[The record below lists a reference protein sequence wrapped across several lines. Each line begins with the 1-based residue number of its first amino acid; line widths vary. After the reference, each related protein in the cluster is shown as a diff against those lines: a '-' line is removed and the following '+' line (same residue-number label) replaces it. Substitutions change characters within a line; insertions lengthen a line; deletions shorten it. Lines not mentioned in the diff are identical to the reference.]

1 MGKLQILPENLAN
14 LIAAGEVVQRPAS
27 VVKELVE
34 NAVDAGA
41 DKIAVVIT
49 DSGRTLIQV
58 IDNGCGMSP
67 EDARLCFERHATS
80 KLSAP
85 QDLHA
90 ILTYG
95 FRGEALASI
104 AAVSDVTLRT
114 RREGDDLGT
123 QVIVTAGKIAEAK
136 ETAAPQGCNFSVRNL
151 FYNTPARR
159 KFLKSDSVE
168 SRHIL
173 EEFQRV
179 ALTRP
184 DVGFSLTMN
193 GKEIYSLKPAKSLKF
208 RVMDLMGTS
217 VAEEIVDVEVNTSLV
232 KVSGFVGRPQDAR
245 KTPGNQFFFVNGRYF
260 RSAYM
265 HKAVMKAYENFIPEG
280 VTPSYFLYLTVD
292 PQSVDVNIHP
302 TKTEVKF
309 EEESVIFQVISA
321 AVKETLGKT
330 SFGDV
335 IDFDTAAA
343 DKDLPVLGKNFE
355 QYKPASAPAP
365 AIDFNYN
372 PFEDKSIAPDRSFDF
387 PESRSQ
393 GAQGYN
399 PQAAVS
405 QHQSYGRLF
414 EERTVS
420 ASRVMVLHGKYI
432 LVPAKSG
439 LMVVHARRAQE
450 RVLFD
455 RFLEALGRDGHV
467 TQKTLFPVKV
477 EVGKLNKMVFDEHA
491 ALLGRLGFDIS
502 DFGDDTVIFNGLP
515 EGYGA
520 DAASVQKMAAEL
532 LSILTEGQNS
542 LEEVMQAATAQKLAA
557 LGARSMQEI
566 SSPVEAQRLVDEL
579 LGSSNAE
586 YTSGG
591 LRIISIIPSEE
602 LDSKF
607 SK

>member
-1 MGKLQILPENLAN
+1 MGRLQILPQNIAN

-41 DKIAVVIT
+41 DKIAVVVT

-58 IDNGCGMSP
+58 IDNGPGMSF
-67 EDARLCFERHATS
+67 EDAQLCFERHATS
-80 KLSAP
+80 KLATAD
-85 QDLHA
+85 DLNA
-90 ILTYG
+90 IETYG

-104 AAVSDVTLRT
+104 AAVSDVVLRT
-114 RREGDDLGT
+114 RQKDDDLGT
-123 QVIVTAGKIAEAK
+123 QVTLTAGKVTEVK

-159 KFLKSDSVE
+159 KFLKSDAVE
-168 SRHIL
+168 ARHIL

-184 DVGFSLTMN
+184 DKAFSLTMN
-193 GKEIYSLKPAKSLKF
+193 GKEMYSLKPAKSLKY
-208 RVMDLMGTS
+208 RVMDLMGATMAS
-217 VAEEIVDVEVNTSLV
+217 EIADLEVNTSLV

-260 RSAYM
+260 RSPYL

-292 PQSVDVNIHP
+292 PHDVDVNIHP

-309 EEESVIFQVISA
+309 EEESVIFQVLSA

-335 IDFDTAAA
+335 IDFDAAAA
-343 DKDLPVLGKNFE
+343 DKDIPVLGKNFE
-355 QYKPASAPAP
+355 QYKPASEPAP
-365 AIDFNYN
+365 AIDFDYN
-372 PFEDKSIAPDRSFDF
+372 PFQ
-387 PESRSQ
+387 ESYR
-393 GAQGYN
+393 
-399 PQAAVS
+399 PQAAVEKS
-405 QHQSYGRLF
+405 QNYGRLF
-414 EERTVS
+414 EERTLPS
-420 ASRVMVLHGKYI
+420 ARVMILHGKYI

-439 LMVVHARRAQE
+439 LMIVHARRAQE
-450 RVLFD
+450 RILFD
-455 RFLEALGRDGHV
+455 RFLEALGREGHV
-467 TQKTLFPVKV
+467 VQKSLFPVKV
-477 EVGKLNKMVFDEHA
+477 QVGKVNKLVFDDNA
-491 ALLGRLGFDIS
+491 ALLSRLGFDIS
-502 DFGDDTVIFNGLP
+502 GFGDDAIVFNGVP
-515 EGYGA
+515 DGYGA
-520 DAASVQKMAAEL
+520 DAASVNKMAAEL
-532 LSILTEGQNS
+532 LMILTEGQNS

-557 LGARSMQEI
+557 LGARSMQEV
-566 SSPVEAQRLVDEL
+566 SSPLEAQKLVDEL

-591 LRIISIIPSEE
+591 LRIISILPSEE

>member
-193 GKEIYSLKPAKSLKF
+193 GKEMYSLKPAKSLKF

-265 HKAVMKAYENFIPEG
+265 HKAVIKAYENFIPEG

-439 LMVVHARRAQE
+439 LMVVHARRAHFRSEDVGQAIVNAMMSIE
-450 RVLFD
+450 HANPDTLAGLYSAFD
-455 RFLEALGRDGHV
+455 DASWTDKGKLTDADLKDLIEHMSSVKKGNLDYSADIMGDAYEFLIKKFADLSKKNAGEFYTPRSIVRLMVWLLAPKPGETVYEKTLSSWSCVTKMKVIPEALWILWSSACMSFRS
-467 TQKTLFPVKV
+467 FASR
-477 EVGKLNKMVFDEHA
+477 A
-491 ALLGRLGFDIS
+491 AR
-502 DFGDDTVIFNGLP
+502 
-515 EGYGA
+515 
-520 DAASVQKMAAEL
+520 
-532 LSILTEGQNS
+532 
-542 LEEVMQAATAQKLAA
+542 
-557 LGARSMQEI
+557 
-566 SSPVEAQRLVDEL
+566 
-579 LGSSNAE
+579 GS
-586 YTSGG
+586 
-591 LRIISIIPSEE
+591 
-602 LDSKF
+602 
-607 SK
+607 